1 MRREGR
7 TEIHRGDKATQAR
20 KRQETG
26 PPGLEAQL
34 GQRLHEARLCKQ
46 ATSSP
51 QACSKEG
58 LVLVNAKQ
66 SPITRSR
73 LRSHPLTRSWP
84 CTRTRINLGNTG
96 ALPTHLVLVEESV
109 TGKPDPRQVN
119 ACKSLPRSAPQRQTH
134 V

>member
-26 PPGLEAQL
+26 PPSLEAQL

-58 LVLVNAKQ
+58 LVLVNPEQA
-66 SPITRSR
+66 
-73 LRSHPLTRSWP
+73 PLTRSRP
-84 CTRTRINLGNTG
+84 AHMEHAPLTPAHTEL
-96 ALPTHLVLVEESV
+96 ALHQD
-109 TGKPDPRQVN
+109 KNQPRQHRGTSHTFGP
-119 ACKSLPRSAPQRQTH
+119 C
-134 V
+134 